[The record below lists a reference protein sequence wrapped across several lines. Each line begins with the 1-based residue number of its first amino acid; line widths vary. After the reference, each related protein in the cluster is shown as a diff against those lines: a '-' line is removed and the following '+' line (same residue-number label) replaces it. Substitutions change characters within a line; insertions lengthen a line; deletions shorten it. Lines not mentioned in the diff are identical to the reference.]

1 MSVEGALKETRKGRG
16 MGGQARRRSLQSTV
30 VEEEEGLRK
39 SIELLL
45 GCV

>member
-1 MSVEGALKETRKGRG
+1 VSVEGALKETRKGRG
-16 MGGQARRRSLQSTV
+16 MGGQARRSSLHSMV